1 MISSC
6 SVAGVRTL
14 YLQVLSLSYTVAL
27 HSLYVQLPGL
37 YSDTGVTP
45 ARGVMQ
51 KLRSEI
57 MTHAMTHAM
66 TRLLSNS

>member
-37 YSDTGVTP
+37 YGDS
-45 ARGVMQ
+45 GVMPASSVVNSI
-51 KLRSEI
+51 RSGY
-57 MTHAMTHAM
+57 
-66 TRLLSNS
+66 

>member
-6 SVAGVRTL
+6 SVAGVHTL

-51 KLRSEI
+51 KLRSH
-57 MTHAMTHAM
+57 MP
-66 TRLLSNS
+66 